1 MQLVLK
7 SGTEI
12 YLDGLCIE
20 CILST
25 FAARDLAVLSRVCQT
40 LRAPAQLA
48 AHRTLVQLVRRL
60 QTMLLRHCEKGS
72 WIAQLRM
79 WEALEAANLVWLQ
92 AETSASL
99 VEQGDERLVKGA
111 ADLSGH
117 GNNFTA
123 TTQRMPTFRADA
135 VNGHAAFDF
144 DGASVLKT
152 HAFAQ
157 ALPQPITIMVVARLR
172 GDTTICDSLGP
183 T

>member
-1 MQLVLK
+1 M
-7 SGTEI
+7 
-12 YLDGLCIE
+12 
-20 CILST
+20 
-25 FAARDLAVLSRVCQT
+25 
-40 LRAPAQLA
+40 
-48 AHRTLVQLVRRL
+48 
-60 QTMLLRHCEKGS
+60 
-72 WIAQLRM
+72 
-79 WEALEAANLVWLQ
+79 
-92 AETSASL
+92 
-99 VEQGDERLVKGA
+99 KGA